1 MTSITA
7 LGVGSGLDLNGLL
20 AKLEKGE
27 NKRLQPITQQK
38 QKYEAQI
45 SAFGV
50 LKQALTEFQDAI
62 AALSDKATYHSVDSS
77 VTGDALTATAGSST
91 PTGDYL
97 IHVTQ
102 RAQASRVAT
111 MGVTD
116 KSAALGAGSIQYTL
130 ANGDTGSIDIDA
142 DNSSLEAV
150 RDAINASDSGLR
162 ASLINDGTDKPY
174 RLVLRAADTG
184 SEASVADITVSG
196 DLAGTLQLDAST
208 RQAGLDAQLSVNG
221 IDIVSADN
229 TVNGAIQDVT
239 LNLVKS
245 GDATVRIT
253 QDKGAATEAVQ
264 QFVDSYNQL
273 VDTFDK
279 LTDYNADTHQA
290 GLLIG
295 DGNVR
300 AIQSRL
306 RSELGSAMTD
316 GPISLLS
323 DIGIDLQLDGT
334 MKLDQDKLDEV
345 VGDQVDGLR
354 QFFMGTEQSSG
365 AAEQLDD
372 LLGRMTSDDDGAIA
386 KAVDGLDTRI
396 DNLDERYQRTQQRI
410 DQVMERYRSQFTQ
423 LDSMIAQMQSTS
435 NYLTQQFNAMSNI
448 GDSGQ

>member
-27 NKRLQPITQQK
+27 NKQLEPITQRK
-38 QKYEAQI
+38 QEYQAQI

-50 LKQALTEFQDAI
+50 LKQALTGFQDAM
-62 AALSDKATYHSVDSS
+62 AVLSDEATYHSVDSS

-97 IHVTQ
+97 IHVAQ

-111 MGVTD
+111 LGVAD

-130 ANGDTGSIDIDA
+130 ANGETGTIDIDA
-142 DNSSLEAV
+142 DSSSLEAV
-150 RDAINASDSGLR
+150 RDAINASGSGLR
-162 ASLINDGTDKPY
+162 ASLINDGTDQPY

-184 SEASVADITVSG
+184 SEASVADIAISG
-196 DLAGTLQLDAST
+196 DLAGALQLDAST

-229 TVNGAIQDVT
+229 TVDGAIQGVT
-239 LNLVKS
+239 LHLVKD
-245 GDATVRIT
+245 GDATLRVT
-253 QDKGAATEAVQ
+253 QDKDAVTQAVQ

-279 LTDYNADTHQA
+279 LTDYNADTKQA

-295 DGNVR
+295 DGSVR
-300 AIQSRL
+300 TIQSRL
-306 RSELGSAMTD
+306 RSELGSVMTD
-316 GPISLLS
+316 GPFQLLS

-334 MKLDQDKLDEV
+334 MKLDQDRLDEV
-345 VGDQVDGLR
+345 VGGQVDGLR
-354 QFFMGTEQSSG
+354 RFFMGTEQSRG
-365 AAEQLDD
+365 VAEQLDD
-372 LLGRMTSDDDGAIA
+372 MLGRMTSDDGPIA
-386 KAVDGLDTRI
+386 EAVDGLDTRI
-396 DNLDERYQRTQQRI
+396 DSLDERYQRTQQRI
-410 DQVMERYRSQFTQ
+410 DQVMAQYRSQFTQ
-423 LDSMIAQMQSTS
+423 LDSMISQMNATST
-435 NYLTQQFNAMSNI
+435 YLTQQFDAMSGMN
-448 GDSGQ
+448 DSDQ